1 MATMEHKT
9 SWANSKRW
17 YDELVGQ
24 EGHYYHREVILP
36 KLLPLITEGHPQ
48 SLIDLACGQGILS
61 RHLPKQMDYLGLDV
75 AANLIA
81 QAQEYAKNPRQKF
94 AVHDITLPY
103 QPPHLFE
110 CATILLALQ
119 NISDPASV
127 LKLASSYLKP
137 HGRLI
142 LVLNHPCFRMP
153 RQSSWGIDEQ
163 KKCQYRRLD
172 RYLSPMEVP
181 IQMQPGKGEKSTTTW
196 SYHHPLQSYVQWLS
210 AADCAIIRLEEW
222 CSNKKSQGGHATME
236 NRARAE
242 FPLFLTLVAQKRG
255 E

>member
-1 MATMEHKT
+1 MEHKT
-9 SWANSKRW
+9 SWARSKRW

-36 KLLPLITEGHPQ
+36 NLLKLIAENQPK

-61 RHLPKQMDYLGLDV
+61 RHLAKQIDYLGMDV
-75 AANLIA
+75 AANLIE
-81 QAQEYAKNPRQKF
+81 QAREYAKNPKHQF
-94 AVHDITLPY
+94 IVQDITLPY
-103 QPPHLFE
+103 QPPHLFD

-119 NISDPASV
+119 NVIDPAAV
-127 LKLASSYLKP
+127 LKNASACLKP
-137 HGRLI
+137 GGRLI
-142 LVLNHPCFRMP
+142 LVLNHPCFRIP

-181 IQMQPGKGEKSTTTW
+181 IQMQPAKGEKSETTW
-196 SYHHPLQSYVQWLS
+196 SYHHPLQSYFQWLF
-210 AADCAIIRLEEW
+210 AADCAIVRLEEW
-222 CSNKKSQGGHATME
+222 CSNKKSQGANATME

-242 FPLFLTLVAQKRG
+242 FPLFLALVAQKKL
-255 E
+255 